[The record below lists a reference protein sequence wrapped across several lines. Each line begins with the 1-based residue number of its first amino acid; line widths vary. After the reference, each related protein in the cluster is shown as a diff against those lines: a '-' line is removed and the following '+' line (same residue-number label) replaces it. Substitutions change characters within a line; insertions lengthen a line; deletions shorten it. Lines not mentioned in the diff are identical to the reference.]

1 MARGETYEEFVE
13 KFKPKKTTDDCYTP
27 PEIYEVIK
35 DFCVK
40 EYGLN
45 EADIIRPFKPC
56 GDYKRENYQGKVVV
70 DNPPFSIMTEIIN
83 FYAKFGIKYFLFCS
97 CLTAPLNVLYKTK
110 GQFLNI
116 GVGITYENGAIIQ
129 TSFCTNLN
137 NDNIFIKNYPNF
149 KAEIE
154 RVNER
159 LIQCKKKKIT
169 KIQHNDNVLT
179 SALIKEIATAEFK
192 VGFNQIRPFNSEKI
206 QGIKKLFGASFL
218 ISDEVAKAKAKAKA
232 KAEAKAVSY
241 ELPKF
246 ALDILDELN
255 GKKQDKSLFD

>member
-1 MARGETYEEFVE
+1 MARGETYEQFVE

-40 EYGLN
+40 KYGIN
-45 EADIIRPFKPC
+45 EADIIRPFYP
-56 GDYKRENYQGKVVV
+56 GADYKSVDYKGKVVV
-70 DNPPFSIMTEIIN
+70 DNPPFSITSEIID

-110 GQFLNI
+110 GQYLNI
-116 GVGITYENGAIIQ
+116 GAKITYENGAIVL

-137 NDNIFIKNYPNF
+137 NDDIFIKNYPNF
-149 KAEIE
+149 KADIE
-154 RVNER
+154 RVSAE
-159 LIQCKKKKIT
+159 LSQKKKKQIT
-169 KIQHNDNVLT
+169 KIAHHANILS
-179 SALIKEIATAEFK
+179 SALIKSGATSEFEVK
-192 VGFNQIRPFNSEKI
+192 FSQIRPFNSEKI
-206 QGIKKLFGASFL
+206 QGIKKIFGASFL
-218 ISDEVAKAKAKAKA
+218 TSDEVARAQARAQA
-232 KAEAKAVSY
+232 QAQAQAQAPAINY

-255 GKKQDKSLFD
+255 AT

>member
-1 MARGETYEEFVE
+1 MAYGETYDEFVE

-27 PEIYEVIK
+27 PEIYEVVK

-40 EYGLN
+40 EYGIN
-45 EADIIRPFKPC
+45 EADIIRPFKP
-56 GDYKRENYQGKVVV
+56 GGNYKSENYEGKVVV
-70 DNPPFSIMTEIIN
+70 DNPPFSIMAEIIN

-97 CLTAPLNVLYKTK
+97 CLTAPLNPLYKTK
-110 GQFLNI
+110 GQYLNI
-116 GVGITYENGAIIQ
+116 GAAITYENGATVQ

-137 NDNIFIKNYPNF
+137 DDDIFIKNYPNF

-159 LIQCKKKKIT
+159 LIQYKKKQIT
-169 KIQHNDNVLT
+169 KIQHHDNVLT
-179 SALIKEIATAEFK
+179 AALIKGIATAEFEI
-192 VGFNQIRPFNSEKI
+192 GFNQIKPFCSEKI

-218 ISDEVAKAKAKAKA
+218 ISDEVAKAQAKAQAQA
-232 KAEAKAVSY
+232 KAISY
-241 ELPKF
+241 ELPKI

-255 GKKQDKSLFD
+255 GKKQNKSLFD